1 MPSDYDDVPY
11 QIRQALQQQQQQQ
24 QQQSPAFSIVTDGSP
39 QTQVMTRPNAE
50 AHAESAIDQ
59 GFHLQFATAASLP
72 SGLRLQQMLQVQ
84 APEEFLHM
92 LRSDRTNA
100 LSALSSLEDVQRR
113 LDDLSSDMQF
123 RTERLAACVSSI
135 IGEADATRQHLGA
148 MGQSMQDTE
157 TLWKRADGQF
167 KELMTRMDQLEA
179 AVKYESRSQATF
191 EADMSTK
198 MNMLAQAVKDL
209 QAEWARVDAS
219 ERAHTERAK
228 AMSQEVAGVHARL
241 DEAGHVAL
249 TTDQRE
255 RLDALCQADVLTKSD
270 GAQILQ
276 QMQDVRRDL
285 DKTMEHLE
293 SHVHATADRDVRL
306 DGALKGLEIT
316 TKLQRRCGEL
326 ETKMAELMKHLGDDK
341 AAQQFVPSRKTE
353 QAQSPLIEH
362 SGPVHHIIGDPRCP
376 T

>member
-11 QIRQALQQQQQQQ
+11 QIRQALQQQQ

-39 QTQVMTRPNAE
+39 QTQVMSPSAE

-148 MGQSMQDTE
+148 MGQSMQDAE

-179 AVKYESRSQATF
+179 AVKYESRSQVQ
-191 EADMSTK
+191 
-198 MNMLAQAVKDL
+198 NPV
-209 QAEWARVDAS
+209 VP
-219 ERAHTERAK
+219 
-228 AMSQEVAGVHARL
+228 
-241 DEAGHVAL
+241 
-249 TTDQRE
+249 
-255 RLDALCQADVLTKSD
+255 
-270 GAQILQ
+270 IL
-276 QMQDVRRDL
+276 
-285 DKTMEHLE
+285 
-293 SHVHATADRDVRL
+293 
-306 DGALKGLEIT
+306 
-316 TKLQRRCGEL
+316 
-326 ETKMAELMKHLGDDK
+326 
-341 AAQQFVPSRKTE
+341 
-353 QAQSPLIEH
+353 
-362 SGPVHHIIGDPRCP
+362 
-376 T
+376 

>member
-1 MPSDYDDVPY
+1 MG
-11 QIRQALQQQQQQQ
+11 
-24 QQQSPAFSIVTDGSP
+24 QSMQDTETLWKRADG
-39 QTQVMTRPNAE
+39 QFKELMTRM
-50 AHAESAIDQ
+50 DQ
-59 GFHLQFATAASLP
+59 L
-72 SGLRLQQMLQVQ
+72 
-84 APEEFLHM
+84 
-92 LRSDRTNA
+92 
-100 LSALSSLEDVQRR
+100 
-113 LDDLSSDMQF
+113 
-123 RTERLAACVSSI
+123 
-135 IGEADATRQHLGA
+135 EADATRQHLGA

-198 MNMLAQAVKDL
+198 MNVKDL

-241 DEAGHVAL
+241 DEAGL

-326 ETKMAELMKHLGDDK
+326 ETKMAELMKRLSSSFHLERR
-341 AAQQFVPSRKTE
+341 SRLKV
-353 QAQSPLIEH
+353 L
-362 SGPVHHIIGDPRCP
+362 
-376 T
+376 

>member
-11 QIRQALQQQQQQQ
+11 QIRQALQQQQ

-179 AVKYESRSQATF
+179 AVNRYTRF
-191 EADMSTK
+191 EGWILGGWIS
-198 MNMLAQAVKDL
+198 
-209 QAEWARVDAS
+209 
-219 ERAHTERAK
+219 
-228 AMSQEVAGVHARL
+228 GV
-241 DEAGHVAL
+241 
-249 TTDQRE
+249 
-255 RLDALCQADVLTKSD
+255 
-270 GAQILQ
+270 
-276 QMQDVRRDL
+276 
-285 DKTMEHLE
+285 
-293 SHVHATADRDVRL
+293 
-306 DGALKGLEIT
+306 
-316 TKLQRRCGEL
+316 
-326 ETKMAELMKHLGDDK
+326 
-341 AAQQFVPSRKTE
+341 
-353 QAQSPLIEH
+353 
-362 SGPVHHIIGDPRCP
+362 
-376 T
+376 